1 MSVFD
6 HIDTQISGGKK
17 LFAVL
22 IDPEGIEFS
31 AFARLVNQASQA
43 HVDLFLLGGSNVSN
57 DIMSDLISH
66 IKQFSHIPCLI
77 FPGDITQIDT
87 SADALLFLSLISGR
101 NPEYLIG
108 KHVEAAALLK
118 KSELEIISTGY
129 ILIDGGSPSAV
140 SYVSQTLPIPR
151 NQTNIAVATAIA
163 GEMLGL
169 KCIYLEAGSGARKPI
184 PVEMVS
190 SVKKNI
196 NIPLLVGGGIK
207 SAEYAQNLAQAGAD
221 IIVVGNA
228 VEKDP
233 ELMFDLSSA
242 VHAVKSII

>member
-1 MSVFD
+1 MRIIDQFNHCITQKSPALSILLDPDKLSNQNIDAFITKCNDANIDFVF
-6 HIDTQISGGKK
+6 I
-17 LFAVL
+17 
-22 IDPEGIEFS
+22 
-31 AFARLVNQASQA
+31 
-43 HVDLFLLGGSNVSN
+43 GGSHVLNGPTHSRLEILKSGLNAPV
-57 DIMSDLISH
+57 
-66 IKQFSHIPCLI
+66 LI
-77 FPGDITQIDT
+77 FPGSIIQIHNQ
-87 SADALLFLSLISGR
+87 ADAILLLSLISGR
-101 NPEYLIG
+101 NADLLIG

-207 SAEYAQNLAQAGAD
+207 STEYAQNLAQAGAD